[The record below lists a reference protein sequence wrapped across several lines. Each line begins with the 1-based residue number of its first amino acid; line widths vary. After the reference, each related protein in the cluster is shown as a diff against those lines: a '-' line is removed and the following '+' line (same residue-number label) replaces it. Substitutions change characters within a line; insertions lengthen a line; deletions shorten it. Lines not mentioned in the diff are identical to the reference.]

1 MAARQ
6 IYEHN
11 IPELE
16 HCYGNPPKDFGN
28 GCLTPFMSTRHPEL
42 GSFHVSNLA
51 FPNLHLLDMQ
61 WNIPEE
67 IVIHES
73 NPSAT
78 VDINF
83 VLEGNVKGVF
93 RGLDAEFTMTKGTN
107 NLKYTPSE
115 KSSHAALRQDAKMFV
130 VSLDKTY
137 FCSLIGSDSHWSEM
151 TQRKMER
158 SEDFLA
164 SEKFL
169 TTTPQMQML
178 IHAIRNTQPGPTSRL
193 LTQSMVFELIAHQ
206 LEQLTSRYREV
217 KPTKEINLNDIE
229 KLHAVKQYIDEHFL
243 DDLTLTGLSREGM
256 LNEFKLK
263 KGFKALFGTSVI
275 HYVRQLRMQ
284 HARTLLR
291 DHRMTVEEVSSRVGY
306 QYPNHFAVAFKK
318 HFGIL
323 PSDR

>member
-11 IPELE
+11 IPELN
-16 HCYGNPPKDFGN
+16 YFLGRPAQISGT
-28 GCLTPFMSTRHPEL
+28 GCLTPLMSTTHPDL
-42 GSFHVSNLA
+42 GSFHVANLT
-51 FPNLHLLDMQ
+51 FPNLQLLDMQ
-61 WNIPEE
+61 WSIPDEL
-67 IVIHES
+67 VIHES
-73 NPSAT
+73 NPSNT

-83 VLEGNVKGVF
+83 VLEGNVRGTF
-93 RGLDAEFTMTKGTN
+93 RGLGADFGMTTGTN

-115 KSSHAALRQDAKMFV
+115 KSAHAAIRQDARMFAV
-130 VSLDKTY
+130 ALDRRY
-137 FCSLIGSDSHWSEM
+137 FCDLIGSDSPWSEM
-151 TQRKMER
+151 IQQKMER
-158 SEDFLA
+158 NEDFIA

-178 IHAIRNTQPGPTSRL
+178 INAIRNMQSGPMSRL
-193 LTQSMVFELIAHQ
+193 MTQSMIFELLAHQ
-206 LEQLTSRYREV
+206 LEQITSLHRKV
-217 KPTKEINLNDIE
+217 KPTKEIHLNDVE
-229 KLHAVKQYIDEHFL
+229 KLHAVKHYIDHHFL
-243 DDLTLTGLSREGM
+243 DDLTLTSLSRESM

-263 KGFKALFGTSVI
+263 KGFKTLFGSSVI

-291 DHRMTVEEVSSRVGY
+291 DHRLTVEEVSSRVGY
-306 QYPNHFAVAFKK
+306 LYPNHFAVAFKK